1 MGAAIIKVIGLDGM
15 VSMSRALIDSCSQ
28 ASFISESLCQRLR
41 LKRKKIHAP
50 ITGIGA
56 KTVSVSQKLVSFT
69 LQPHFKSDHSY
80 NIDPLMTA
88 PSTIVEYSA
97 APSNKSICEDCIIKL
112 GLSKL
117 QSFFVR

>member
-80 NIDPLMTA
+80 NIDSFVLFEITFYQPPRA
-88 PSTIVEYSA
+88 DA
-97 APSNKSICEDCIIKL
+97 AITLPHIK
-112 GLSKL
+112 GLKYTN
-117 QSFFVR
+117 